1 MKTVSLSIL
10 AAAGALAANSEPTYT
25 TSRVPYSTIEPSLAS
40 ISAAQAT
47 VQPLSPTSSVK
58 GLAFDRIIQIW
69 LENTNYNVSAGDSS
83 MQWLAS
89 QGILLTNYF
98 AVTHPSEPNYAA
110 VVAGDTFGLENDDF
124 IRFPANIST
133 VVDLLDTK
141 AISWGEYQEH
151 LPYAG
156 FQGFNYSNQ
165 KNFANDYVRKHNP
178 LILFDSVSQNDT
190 RARQIKSFV
199 SFYDDLQAKTLP
211 QWSFIT
217 PNMSNDAHDTNIT
230 FAGSWTRTFL
240 EPLLSNDYF
249 TNNTLVIVSFDENEV
264 YTDPNRV
271 YTVLLGG
278 AIDKSL
284 NGTTDDTFYNH
295 YTTISTVSQNWDLPS
310 LGRWDCDANVL
321 ALVANKTGYKNADV
335 SLNGL
340 FFNVSYPG
348 PVSDSK
354 NTPGWWPA
362 PDTLAKCTTG
372 KGVLPAIAAKWGNS
386 TGTYNYTNVYPYDA
400 GSHTETGGT
409 PVIGNAD
416 APSSSSSGSPT
427 STTGSAA
434 SPSKTNAAAPVE
446 VHSGVM
452 AVLGLMGVVA
462 GLV

>member
-1 MKTVSLSIL
+1 
-10 AAAGALAANSEPTYT
+10 
-25 TSRVPYSTIEPSLAS
+25 
-40 ISAAQAT
+40 
-47 VQPLSPTSSVK
+47 
-58 GLAFDRIIQIW
+58 
-69 LENTNYNVSAGDSS
+69 

-89 QGILLTNYF
+89 QGILLTNYY

-110 VVAGDTFGLENDDF
+110 AVAGDHFGLENDDF

-133 VVDLLDTK
+133 VVDLLDSK
-141 AISWGEYQEH
+141 SISWGEYMEH

-165 KNFANDYVRKHNP
+165 QTFANDYVRKHNP
-178 LILFDSVSQNDT
+178 LVLFDSVSQNVT

-211 QWSFIT
+211 QWAFIT

-230 FAGSWTRTFL
+230 FAGAWTRSFL
-240 EPLLSNDYF
+240 EPLLTNDYF
-249 TNNTLVIVSFDENEV
+249 MNNTLVIVSFDENEV

-284 NGTTDDTFYNH
+284 NGTTDATFYNH
-295 YTTISTVSQNWDLPS
+295 YSTISTVSQNWDLPS

-321 ALVANKTGYKNADV
+321 ALVANKTGYKNANI

-354 NTPGWWPA
+354 NTPGWWAA

-372 KGVLPAIAAKWGNS
+372 KGVLPAIAATWGNS
-386 TGTYNYTNVYPYDA
+386 TGTYNYTNVFPYDA
-400 GSHTETGGT
+400 ASDTGTGGT
-409 PVIGNAD
+409 PVIGSAD
-416 APSSSSSGSPT
+416 APGSSSSGSPT
-427 STTGSAA
+427 STTTGSAA
-434 SPSKTNAAAPVE
+434 SPSKTNAAAPVAMQ
-446 VHSGVM
+446 SGVM
-452 AVLGLMGVVA
+452 TVIGLMGLVA
-462 GLV
+462 AFI